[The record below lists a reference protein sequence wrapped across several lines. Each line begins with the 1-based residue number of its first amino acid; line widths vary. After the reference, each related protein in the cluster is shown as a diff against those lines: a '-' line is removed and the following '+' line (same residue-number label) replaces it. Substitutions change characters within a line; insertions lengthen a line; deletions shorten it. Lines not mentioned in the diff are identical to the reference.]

1 MAPQLPRAIP
11 PPGAAVP
18 AFILPDRFED
28 FEGFRESTLAVFTD
42 KLTSTSLR
50 ALGQVLY
57 DMGLESAHLWPTP
70 PAGAYFHQCQ
80 AVLADLRHLEGWF
93 AHLDKQRTEAELS
106 KEEERV
112 SVACGKFRL
121 AVQAIGDQLQRKLGP
136 HVLGDSGTA
145 SGSIRAP
152 LPDFEEIGALLSPM
166 PWPESA
172 QPARDWI
179 IVRWTRGEG
188 EGDAATLQQL
198 RTRADAQ
205 PGFGAYHVLS
215 FELLSL
221 LRESGGD
228 SRLQA
233 LGVSSVAE
241 HLLKAAD
248 IPPAVA
254 EHYRQSLLTK

>member
-11 PPGAAVP
+11 PAGAAVP

-42 KLTSTSLR
+42 KLTCTSLR

-57 DMGLESAHLWPTP
+57 DLGLECAHLWPDP

-80 AVLADLRHLEGWF
+80 AVLADLRHLEGWL
-93 AHLDKQRTEAELS
+93 AHLDNQRTEAELS

-112 SVACGKFRL
+112 SVACGKFRR
-121 AVQAIGDQLQRKLGP
+121 AVQEIGELQRKLGA

-152 LPDFEEIGALLSPM
+152 LPDFEEIGAFLSPM

-172 QPARDWI
+172 QAAREWI
-179 IVRWTRGEG
+179 IGRWTRGEG
-188 EGDAATLQQL
+188 EGHAATLHQL
-198 RTRADAQ
+198 RERADAE
-205 PGFGAYHVLS
+205 PAFGAYHVLS
-215 FELLSL
+215 LELLSI
-221 LRESGGD
+221 LRERGGD

-233 LGVSSVAE
+233 LGVATLAE
-241 HLLKAAD
+241 HLLKAAG
-248 IPPAVA
+248 IPPAVV
-254 EHYRQSLLTK
+254 EHYRESLLTK